1 LINEVRELSNSPS
14 IRIKLINIAKVII
27 PIKNFILMRSI
38 DDKIVFLKNSGSCAF
53 CDLTKG
59 NLNGEDLKNV
69 DLRYAVLI
77 EADLSNSIL
86 SGANLRNANLSGAN
100 LSGVDL
106 SNQDLT
112 GTILTNSNLSRTN
125 LDGIILNNKDLTGV
139 NLSGV
144 DLRNKR
150 LIGVN
155 LSKVDLRHKDLTGVN
170 LSGVDLSNQDL
181 TGTILINSN
190 LSGVN
195 LDGVDLRDKDLTGVN
210 LSGVDL
216 SNQDLTGTILNNNK
230 VVEILIKN
238 PQNLNSSWKN
248 KIQNLNI
255 TRYDFS
261 KNGNF
266 FSTKEGSIFEFTNN
280 ELNLVLDLSNSE
292 NTNSF
297 NSDGVEAGL
306 LGIASKD
313 DLIYLSYTVK
323 NNDGVS
329 SLVVDEFSNNFIK
342 VRNIIKI
349 DGFNDIHFGGNL
361 LFDNLGK
368 LYLSVG
374 DGYSADEAQK
384 LNSLKGKILRLDLT
398 QSKLNPEIIAYGIRN
413 PWGVAID
420 SKNRMF
426 VLQCGQYYVEAAFL
440 LDDLYPN
447 EPFNLGWPIYEG
459 SKRLGKDDLLDVLT
473 PIFETYSRPG
483 CLTAGIYLEDFEL
496 FLFADFYGTIR
507 LLKQNEVGEWYLY
520 HEHKQDKF
528 IWSFGFDKKTKKI
541 LIAPNNLEVE
551 IIVN

>member
-1 LINEVRELSNSPS
+1 MITSIVVLSKNYLINEVRELSNSPS

-86 SGANLRNANLSGAN
+86 SGANLRNANLSGA
-100 LSGVDL
+100 
-106 SNQDLT
+106 
-112 GTILTNSNLSRTN
+112 
-125 LDGIILNNKDLTGV
+125 
-139 NLSGV
+139 
-144 DLRNKR
+144 
-150 LIGVN
+150 
-155 LSKVDLRHKDLTGVN
+155 
-170 LSGVDLSNQDL
+170 
-181 TGTILINSN
+181 
-190 LSGVN
+190 
-195 LDGVDLRDKDLTGVN
+195 N